1 MKSPFRQVLR
11 VPCLAAV
18 LLASLAP
25 ALSAN
30 AEVLVSRYNVSFGG
44 IPAGEAILHTTFD
57 AIHYEV
63 AVSADV
69 GTVLESTKIQG
80 TASGARAGA
89 KLTPERFQLALSGGE
104 QGTIDVNFK
113 GEDGSETTINPRL
126 RGVFDPLSALLDTSL
141 KPQSA
146 PGNPCNHV
154 LPIFTGRARFDLS
167 LRQKPEDEAQ
177 KEHAIVVCEADYAA
191 IPGEPF
197 QKIELEIIFSRV
209 SKPKFWLVER
219 ISFPTDKGTVT
230 IERAGTSISGS

>member
-11 VPCLAAV
+11 VPCLAAI

-44 IPAGEAILHTTFD
+44 IPAGEAILHTSFD
-57 AIHYEV
+57 AKHYEV

-126 RGVFDPLSALLDTSL
+126 RGVFDPLSALLATSL

-146 PGNPCNHV
+146 SGNPCNHV

-167 LRQKPEDEAQ
+167 LHQKPGDDAQ
-177 KEHAIVVCEADYAA
+177 KAHDIVVCEADYAA

-197 QKIELEIIFSRV
+197 QKIELEIIFSKV

-219 ISFPTDKGTVT
+219 LSFPTDKGTVT